1 MAFHRPRLCWRR
13 GDAIFHSLNFEVSSR
28 IVIPNKFAVSS
39 LYMSCGKTRGYTR
52 VCLIHSG
59 FSGRAA
65 KKDRVCLSV
74 PRNRL
79 VTNAIRLQQ
88 VWIGEQIMRIFW
100 FFCESKYFLWQ
111 MRVNA
116 VTHINRLL
124 VERDIWIGVDDL
136 PEGVGKYPP
145 AKPPQIS
152 DVTIRKLN
160 A

>member
-1 MAFHRPRLCWRR
+1 MTVNIKEIAMDFHHPRLCWRR
-13 GDAIFHSLNFEVSSR
+13 GDAIFHGLDFEVSSLH
-28 IVIPNKFAVSS
+28 A
-39 LYMSCGKTRGYTR
+39 SCGKTRGYPR

-59 FSGRAA
+59 SSGCVA

-74 PRNRL
+74 ATQSTCNWRDPAAASMDWGADRECLL
-79 VTNAIRLQQ
+79 VSL
-88 VWIGEQIMRIFW
+88 RI
-100 FFCESKYFLWQ
+100 ETLLWQ

-124 VERDIWIGVDDL
+124 VERDIWTGVDDL

-145 AKPPQIS
+145 AKPAQIN
-152 DVTIRKLN
+152 DVTIHKLY